1 LITTRRKTEKKRK
14 KGKKLVSLTYRPK
27 GPNEREKM
35 PDSTRLYKTQAAAIR
50 NAEKLN
56 AEYKQL
62 GFSDTWKATQKSNG
76 YWTLTKTEAGKFITE
91 HFKIISY

>member
-1 LITTRRKTEKKRK
+1 LITTRGKTEKNTK
-14 KGKKLVSLTYRPK
+14 KSKKLLFWTYRPQ

-35 PDSTRLYKTQAAAIR
+35 PDSSRLYKTQAAAIR

>member
-1 LITTRRKTEKKRK
+1 M
-14 KGKKLVSLTYRPK
+14 TYSK
-27 GPNEREKM
+27 
-35 PDSTRLYKTQAAAIR
+35 RLYKTQAAAIR

-62 GFSDTWKATQKSNG
+62 GFSDTWRTSQKSNG
-76 YWTLTKTEAGKFITE
+76 DWTVTKTEAGKFISE

>member
-1 LITTRRKTEKKRK
+1 M
-14 KGKKLVSLTYRPK
+14 TYS
-27 GPNEREKM
+27 E
-35 PDSTRLYKTQAAAIR
+35 RLYKTKAAAIK

-62 GFSDTWKATQKSNG
+62 GFSDTWRASQKSNG
-76 YWTLTKTEAGKFITE
+76 YWTVTKTEAGKFISE

>member
-1 LITTRRKTEKKRK
+1 
-14 KGKKLVSLTYRPK
+14 
-27 GPNEREKM
+27 M

-62 GFSDTWKATQKSNG
+62 GFSDIWKATQKSNG
-76 YWTLTKTEAGKFITE
+76 YWTLTKTEAGSFVFDHI
-91 HFKIISY
+91 KIISY

>member
-1 LITTRRKTEKKRK
+1 LITTRGKTEKNAK
-14 KGKKLVSLTYRPK
+14 KGKKLLFWTYRPQ

-35 PDSTRLYKTQAAAIR
+35 TYSERLYKTKAAAIK

-62 GFSDTWKATQKSNG
+62 GFSDTWRASQKSNG
-76 YWTLTKTEAGKFITE
+76 YWTVTKTEAGKFISE